1 MAEFQWPWEYTFPPF
16 FTLQPHEETRRRQ
29 LKVWTDLFLKYLKH
43 VNRFTIGINDQ
54 NLPLFYN
61 ESINRRLSPDLILL
75 ILEQLQQSGHAA
87 PLDKRRQEW
96 QVYSYTL
103 EEYGNMVYDWIQ
115 ETGQTNSI
123 CTLYELVA
131 GENSTQTEFHNMD
144 EDVLL
149 KALRLLEEK
158 GKCEL
163 IEMDGSHG
171 VKFF

>member
-16 FTLQPHEETRRRQ
+16 FTLQPHEETRRQQ

-43 VNRFTIGINDQ
+43 NNKFTLITNDQ
-54 NLPLFYN
+54 NLPLFCN
-61 ESINRRLSPDLILL
+61 ESINRRLSPELILL

-96 QVYSYTL
+96 QVYWYTL

-123 CTLYELVA
+123 CTLYEIIS
-131 GENSTQTEFHNMD
+131 GESTNQLEFHNMD
-144 EDVLL
+144 ENVLL
-149 KALRLLEEK
+149 GALRLLEEK

>member
-16 FTLQPHEETRRRQ
+16 FTLQTHDETRQQQ
-29 LKVWTDLFLKYLKH
+29 LNVWSDLFLKYLKH
-43 VNRFTIGINDQ
+43 TNQFLIGINDQ
-54 NLPLFYN
+54 NLPLFWN
-61 ESINRRLSPDLILL
+61 ESIKRRLSSELILL
-75 ILEQLQQSGHAA
+75 ILERLQNTGHAA

-96 QVYSYTL
+96 QVYWYTL

-115 ETGQTNSI
+115 QTGQTNTI
-123 CTLYELVA
+123 CTLYEIA
-131 GENSTQTEFHNMD
+131 SGDSTTQLEFHGMD
-144 EDVLL
+144 EAVLL